1 MARIF
6 YVIGAS
12 GAGKD
17 SVIDAVR
24 QAWSTAILVAHRYIT
39 RAACAGG
46 ENHIALTEAEF
57 FYRQQHDLF
66 AMYWQANGLH
76 YGVGLEV
83 DLWLAN
89 GCDVMV
95 NGSREF
101 LPQALAH
108 CGDLLVPVVVDVAL
122 PVLEQRL
129 RSRGR
134 ETEVEIQQRL
144 IRARDFQHSAL
155 ASSHA
160 DTADNSQL
168 WQLDNSG
175 TIAQT
180 LAQFNHYYCE
190 DASYEANS
198 EIEII
203 ARVAPGSV
211 DHR

>member
-24 QAWSTAILVAHRYIT
+24 QAWPSDILVAHRYIT

-57 FYRQQHDLF
+57 VYRRHHDLF
-66 AMYWQANGLH
+66 AMHWQANGLH

-101 LPQALAH
+101 LPQALAQY
-108 CGDLLVPVVVDVAL
+108 GNLLIPVVIDVAL

-129 RSRGR
+129 RTRGR
-134 ETEVEIQQRL
+134 ETETEIQQRL
-144 IRARDFQHSAL
+144 IRARDFQHCAL
-155 ASSHA
+155 PDGKVHA
-160 DTADNSQL
+160 EMAENSEL
-168 WQLDNSG
+168 WRLDNSG

-180 LAQFNHYYCE
+180 LAQLDRYYCAE
-190 DASYEANS
+190 PEP
-198 EIEII
+198 E
-203 ARVAPGSV
+203 P
-211 DHR
+211 

>member
-24 QAWSTAILVAHRYIT
+24 QAWPSDILVAHRYIT

-46 ENHIALTEAEF
+46 ENHITLTEAEF
-57 FYRQQHDLF
+57 VYRRHHDLF
-66 AMYWQANGLH
+66 AMHWQANGLH

-101 LPQALAH
+101 LPQALAQY
-108 CGDLLVPVVVDVAL
+108 GNLLVPVVVDVAL
-122 PVLEQRL
+122 TVLEQRL
-129 RSRGR
+129 RTRGR
-134 ETEVEIQQRL
+134 ETETEIQQRL
-144 IRARDFQHSAL
+144 IRARDFQHCAL
-155 ASSHA
+155 PDGNAHA
-160 DTADNSQL
+160 DMAENSEL
-168 WQLDNSG
+168 WRLDNSG

-180 LAQFNHYYCE
+180 LAQFDRYYCAE
-190 DASYEANS
+190 PESKLE
-198 EIEII
+198 
-203 ARVAPGSV
+203 SV
-211 DHR
+211 GHR

>member
-24 QAWSTAILVAHRYIT
+24 QAWPSNILVAHRYIT
-39 RAACAGG
+39 REACAGG

-57 FYRQQHDLF
+57 FYRRHHDLF

-101 LPQALAH
+101 LPQALAQY
-108 CGDLLVPVVVDVAL
+108 GNLLVPVVVDVAL
-122 PVLEQRL
+122 SVLEQRL
-129 RSRGR
+129 RIRGR
-134 ETEVEIQQRL
+134 ETEAEIQQRL
-144 IRARDFQHSAL
+144 MRARDFQHCVLADGSA
-155 ASSHA
+155 HA
-160 DTADNSQL
+160 DMTESCER
-168 WQLDNSG
+168 WRLDNSG

-180 LAQFNHYYCE
+180 LAQFNRYYCAE
-190 DASYEANS
+190 LEP
-198 EIEII
+198 E
-203 ARVAPGSV
+203 SV
-211 DHR
+211 GYR

>member
-24 QAWSTAILVAHRYIT
+24 QAWSSNILVAHRYIT

-57 FYRQQHDLF
+57 VYRRNHDLF
-66 AMYWQANGLH
+66 ALHWQANGLH

-101 LPQALAH
+101 LPQALAQY
-108 CGDLLVPVVVDVAL
+108 GDLLVPVVIDVAL
-122 PVLEQRL
+122 SVLEQRL
-129 RSRGR
+129 RIRGR

-144 IRARDFQHSAL
+144 MRARDFQHYALSDGSA
-155 ASSHA
+155 HA
-160 DTADNSQL
+160 DMTESCEL

-180 LAQFNHYYCE
+180 LAQFNRYYCAE
-190 DASYEANS
+190 LEP
-198 EIEII
+198 E
-203 ARVAPGSV
+203 SV
-211 DHR
+211 GYR